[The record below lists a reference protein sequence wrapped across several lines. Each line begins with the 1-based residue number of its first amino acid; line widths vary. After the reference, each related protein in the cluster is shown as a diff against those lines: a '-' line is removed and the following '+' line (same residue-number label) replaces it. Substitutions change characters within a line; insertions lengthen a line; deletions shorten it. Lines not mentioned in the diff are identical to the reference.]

1 MMMKFSAVAERFLS
15 FFLKKQNVQLDQIE
29 NCLKELLQKT
39 DNLSVDVSRLQEM
52 VLGQMALA
60 TNETRRSEETM
71 ANIEIE
77 VRRLDRRFEAGVSID
92 NAALIK
98 MLAPFFEEQ
107 TRLRSDIDRVLEQM
121 NGK

>member
-1 MMMKFSAVAERFLS
+1 MMKFSAVAERFSS
-15 FFLKKQNVQLDQIE
+15 FFLKKQNMQLDLIE

-39 DNLSVDVSRLQEM
+39 DNLSVDVSKLQET
-52 VLGQMALA
+52 VLGQMALV
-60 TNETRRSEETM
+60 TNEARRSEETM

-77 VRRLDRRFEAGVSID
+77 VRRLDRRCEAGVSID
-92 NAALIK
+92 SAALIK

>member
-1 MMMKFSAVAERFLS
+1 MMKFSAVAERFLS